1 MIRNNKGGNNALM
14 RGALF
19 LHKLRCSKCRY
30 YLVSRLL
37 NVYIL
42 FLPGYLLSRA
52 KKKDF
57 AFKFKLK
64 SPTSIDFHRLLE
76 RDARAGLVNAANWR
90 DI

>member
-1 MIRNNKGGNNALM
+1 M
-14 RGALF
+14 RSALF
-19 LHKLRCSKCRY
+19 LHKSRCSKCRY
-30 YLVSRLL
+30 YLATRLL

-52 KKKDF
+52 RKKDF

-64 SPTSIDFHRLLE
+64 SPTSFDFHGLLDE
-76 RDARAGLVNAANWR
+76 DARAGLVNAANWR